1 MIQEEYVN
9 LIQRNQELMNRAFG
23 CLQENNYRDYLTYSN
38 LALGS
43 LEAFNLELRKNL
55 ENLEQEEENVSV
67 VQELDGEE
75 GVREIREESSREISN
90 SEEL

>member
-1 MIQEEYVN
+1 MIQEEYMN

-23 CLQENNYRDYLTYSN
+23 CLQENNYQDYLTYSN

-75 GVREIREESSREISN
+75 GIREIEEESSGEVSN
-90 SEEL
+90 AEEL